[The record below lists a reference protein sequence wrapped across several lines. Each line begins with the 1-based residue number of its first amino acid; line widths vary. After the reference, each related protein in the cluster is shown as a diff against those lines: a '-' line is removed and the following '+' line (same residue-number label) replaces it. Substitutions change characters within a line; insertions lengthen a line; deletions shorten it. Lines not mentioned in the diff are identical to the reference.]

1 MSAILEA
8 LKRSERARGE
18 DKTSGGEPPPPAGR
32 RRRWW
37 LLALLV
43 VIAGLMGAALAYQQ
57 NWMGVR
63 DIAQRWLPLGT
74 DKPAANARQKATPDR
89 QARQNKPATDAP
101 ANPAK
106 QRKQNR
112 QLANG
117 NKPSD
122 RPADTGAAKKE
133 KSAAAGQKAKGEEKL
148 KPWQIRLAQARAEKK
163 ARQEKWQN
171 QPQQAN
177 AANPDDQDTKRKP
190 AAATPTPE
198 SPPDNGLVSG
208 DLKPATATAGGNQR
222 SAGRPATDA
231 ADIPSQTADPDQ
243 PPNPPV
249 NPGRDTTPSPL
260 SSGLEYPLRHELPLR
275 IRTQMPVITMNMHR
289 YHIASEERFV
299 LINMRRMTEG
309 DITEEQYEIVA
320 IVEEGVVL
328 KYSGHEF
335 LLPVE

>member
-74 DKPAANARQKATPDR
+74 DKPAAKTRQKATPDR

-101 ANPAK
+101 ANPAN

-112 QLANG
+112 QAANG
-117 NKPSD
+117 NKPPD
-122 RPADTGAAKKE
+122 QPADTGAAKKE
-133 KSAAAGQKAKGEEKL
+133 KSTAAGQKAGGEEKL
-148 KPWQIRLAQARAEKK
+148 KPWQIRLAKARAEKE

-177 AANPDDQDTKRKP
+177 AANPDDQDTKRNQ
-190 AAATPTPE
+190 ASATPTPE
-198 SPPDNGLVSG
+198 SSPGNGVASG
-208 DLKPATATAGGNQR
+208 DLKPAVTAAGGNSP
-222 SAGRPATDA
+222 SAERPATNAD
-231 ADIPSQTADPDQ
+231 DIPDRTSPDQ

-249 NPGRDTTPSPL
+249 NPGRDTNPSPS
-260 SSGLEYPLRHELPLR
+260 SSGSEYPLRHELPLR